1 MQFYNDVRS
10 KLVHR
15 TDGFDF
21 IFRYLKT
28 VENPLIVET
37 GCARQLDNYEGDG
50 QSSLLFDKYIKEY
63 GGEFHTVDI
72 SEESTRYC
80 ESRMTS
86 SNSVVY
92 TDDSITRLKK
102 LNQKF
107 QAENKKI
114 DFLYLDS
121 FDAPRDDP
129 EVCSRSA
136 LHHLFEL
143 LTIIPSLKTG
153 ALIGVDDNWIESKDN
168 NNFLCG
174 KGFIIYEYMNKIDNP
189 LSHNGYQL
197 FWKLP

>member
-10 KLVHR
+10 KLGHR

-21 IFRYLKT
+21 IFNYLKD
-28 VENPLIVET
+28 VKDPLIVET

-72 SEESTRYC
+72 SLESTEYC
-80 ESRMTS
+80 QSKMTS
-86 SNSVVY
+86 RNSLVY

-107 QAENKKI
+107 QAENRKI

-129 EVCSRSA
+129 DTCFRSA
-136 LHHLFEL
+136 LHHIYEL
-143 LTIIPSLKTG
+143 LTIAPSLKPG
-153 ALIGVDDNWIESKDN
+153 ALIGVDDNWVEVEDN
-168 NNFLCG
+168 KNILRG
-174 KGFIIYEYMNKIDNP
+174 KGQIIYDYMVSANIP
-189 LSHNGYQL
+189 VAHAGYQI
-197 FWKLP
+197 FWRL